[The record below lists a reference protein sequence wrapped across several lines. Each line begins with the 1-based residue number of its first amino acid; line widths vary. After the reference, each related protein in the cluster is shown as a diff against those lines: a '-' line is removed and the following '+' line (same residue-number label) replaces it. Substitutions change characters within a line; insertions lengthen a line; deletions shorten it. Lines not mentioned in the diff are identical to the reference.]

1 MRKLF
6 LTIST
11 ILICANIFA
20 QHNWTFNPD
29 DYANSMHINGQ
40 AYIQGGIVNGINI
53 EIGAFCG
60 DECRGLAKTQGGSC
74 TYSTFSLDI
83 FSNSV
88 DGEVIHF
95 IVRDTDLNEYEV
107 INTVIFSN
115 GVSIGDDGN
124 PFLWMDEW
132 LYQSTDFIVFLV
144 AESNAEAIIDLELKA
159 IHLSISPDIDL
170 SVLTPY
176 FYIAPGAKAFVGET
190 EQIPQENIVDFTNPQ
205 TYTVYGVDGLQA
217 DWTVYISHEPTS
229 AFTSETDET
238 TIFPTISED
247 GIFSL
252 NISSTSVYYVTL
264 LDGKQISSGIA
275 EAGTSY
281 LKISEPGI
289 FVITIINSKRELT
302 RFKIAVL

>member
-1 MRKLF
+1 
-6 LTIST
+6 
-11 ILICANIFA
+11 
-20 QHNWTFNPD
+20 
-29 DYANSMHINGQ
+29 MHINGQ
-40 AYIQGGIVNGINI
+40 AYIQGGIVNGINV

-83 FSNSV
+83 NSNSV

-95 IVRDTDLNEYEV
+95 IVRDTDLNEYEI
-107 INTVIFSN
+107 INTVVFSD

-144 AESNAEAIIDLELKA
+144 AESNAEAVIDLELKA
-159 IHLSISPDIDL
+159 IHLNISTDIDL
-170 SVLTPY
+170 SALTPF
-176 FYIAPGAKAFVGET
+176 FYIAPGAKAFIGEI

-205 TYTVYGVDGLQA
+205 TYTILGIDGLQA
-217 DWTVYISHEPTS
+217 NWTVYISHEPTR
-229 AFTSETDET
+229 AFTSEIEET
-238 TIFPTISED
+238 TIFPTISEN

-252 NISSTSVYYVTL
+252 NVSSTCVYYVTR
-264 LDGKQISSGIA
+264 LDGKQLFSGIV
-275 EAGTSY
+275 ENGNSY
-281 LKISEPGI
+281 LKINESGI

-302 RFKIAVL
+302 RFKIVVL